1 MRRALVLVAL
11 VACGDPPP
19 LKIKYQLTA
28 GPDQMCMN
36 SSSSAAA
43 SCSDVDLPCASHLS
57 LRIIAPSNPAQAFVS
72 VCKPITGRKNLCSID
87 AIELPAGVQISEQT
101 LQVQVAIYPDS
112 ELTDLDGDGQL
123 DCPPPA
129 DFAPDGLPV
138 DQIPIDG
145 RPIPAIGGS
154 AFYHPGDAQT
164 VVSLGC
170 TSQPDLSTCLG
181 TDTIAVTASVI
192 DFDSQ
197 VSVTPAL
204 ADMMNIF
211 IGEPHMS
218 INPGEYVL
226 NPTNVIELPKTT
238 SGPIPGWGDDIMA
251 TLDHF
256 ACLEVLED
264 VPDTTAT
271 LVCKPY
277 MKGQK
282 TIDLVGSRLSHATL
296 QQLECALQ
304 GGCMMSPPT
313 LPVNGLVVGIVLD
326 STGSPASN
334 ATVTA
339 SAGAVDIVSS
349 DRRFIVAGNLTTG
362 SGIFLS
368 KTAQF
373 GTTMFTATQGMQI
386 AQAIG
391 GVVDGKVTVVVL
403 QFPPPQGI

>member
-1 MRRALVLVAL
+1 MRHALVLVAL

-28 GPDQMCMN
+28 GPDQMCMISPN
-36 SSSSAAA
+36 TPAA
-43 SCSDVDLPCASHLS
+43 SCSDVDLPCGAHMS
-57 LRIIAPSNPAQAFVS
+57 LRIIAPSNPSQAFVS
-72 VCKPITGRKNLCSID
+72 VCKPIIGRKNLCSID

-112 ELTDLDGDGQL
+112 ELTDLNGDGQL
-123 DCPPPA
+123 DCPQPA
-129 DFAPDGLPV
+129 DFAPNGLPL

-204 ADMMNIF
+204 ADSLLVSV
-211 IGEPHMS
+211 GEPHMT
-218 INPGEYVL
+218 INLDEYVL
-226 NPTNVIELPKTT
+226 NPANVIELPKTT

-251 TLDHF
+251 MFDLN
-256 ACLEVLED
+256 ACLEVFED
-264 VPDTTAT
+264 QPDTTAT
-271 LVCKPY
+271 LVCKGY
-277 MKGQK
+277 SKGQK
-282 TIDLVGSRLSHATL
+282 MLDLVGSRLSQATL

-304 GGCMMSPPT
+304 GNCMTM
-313 LPVNGLVVGIVLD
+313 LPMLPKNGLVVGIVLD
-326 STGSPASN
+326 QTGPVEN
-334 ATVTA
+334 AFVTEGA
-339 SAGAVDIVSS
+339 ANIEYVSA
-349 DRRFIVAGNLTTG
+349 DRRSLIAPIMGTSK

-368 KTAQF
+368 SDAIF
-373 GTTMFTATQGMQI
+373 GSTFTATKGMQT

-403 QFPPPQGI
+403 QFPPPQSN